1 MATVFIENLRVE
13 TLIGLCD
20 WERKAQQVLFFD
32 IAMEVDVAAAAAS
45 DDLQG
50 TVDYAA
56 VAEQLQAF
64 VKASDCLLLERLLQ
78 LLLDYLLAQHT
89 AIDTLTLL
97 CASRR
102 LSPRQIVRGW
112 YYPSGASER
121 YFLPVIDP
129 CRCWLV
135 SPSISIRR

>member
-89 AIDTLTLL
+89 AIDTLTLTVRKPQAIAAAD
-97 CASRR
+97 CAGLVLSKRR
-102 LSPRQIVRGW
+102 K
-112 YYPSGASER
+112 
-121 YFLPVIDP
+121 
-129 CRCWLV
+129 
-135 SPSISIRR
+135 